1 MTADCAIVNG
11 TLITESAVIPRGNML
26 IKSGKIERITDSP
39 SVIPAGVNKI
49 DAGGNYISPGFID
62 VHIHGIG
69 GYDATRGDEQSLL
82 KMGKALVR
90 FGITTFLPTSVSM
103 PTEQIRNFL
112 QSVKNSMTKP
122 GAGAKIAGA
131 NLEGPFLN
139 PSKRGVHREEYLQNP
154 SLDAFR
160 AIMEG
165 YEPVVKIITIAPE
178 LEGGLELCRE
188 SVRLGIVAAMGH
200 TNASFQQAVKGIDAG
215 ITHITH
221 TFNAMSGLQGREP
234 GAAGAALVSDDVK
247 AEIIVDGLHLN
258 PYVALLAV
266 RAKGPDGIIL
276 VSDSVMPTGTQVT
289 EFELCGTKGFVHDGG
304 SFTEDGRLC
313 GSLLTLDR
321 AVRNLLAWG
330 HLELPD
336 VIRMASLNAAK
347 QLTLGASTGS
357 LVKGKEADIVLLDK
371 DLNVVSTFVQ
381 GVQAYP

>member
-1 MTADCAIVNG
+1 MV
-11 TLITESAVIPRGNML
+11 PRGNIL
-26 IKSGKIERITDSP
+26 IKSGKIEKITDSP
-39 SVIPAGVNKI
+39 SVIPDDITKI

-69 GYDATRGDEQSLL
+69 GYDVTRGDEESIIQ
-82 KMGKALVR
+82 MGKALVR
-90 FGITTFLPTSVSM
+90 FGTTAFLPTSVSM
-103 PTEQIRNFL
+103 PTQQIRSFL
-112 QSVKNSMTKP
+112 QSVKSSMTKP
-122 GAGAKIAGA
+122 RAGARIAGA

-139 PSKRGVHREEYLQNP
+139 PTKRGVHREEYLQTP

-160 AIMEG
+160 DIIQG

-188 SVRLGIVAAMGH
+188 CASREIVAAMGH
-200 TNASFQQAVKGIDAG
+200 TDASFQQAMEGIDAG

-234 GAAGAALVSDDVK
+234 GAAGAALISDDVK
-247 AEIIVDGLHLN
+247 AEIIADGLHLN
-258 PYVALLAV
+258 PHVALLAI

-276 VSDSVMPTGTQVT
+276 VSDSMMPTGTHLT
-289 EFELCGTKGFVHDGG
+289 EFELCGVKAYVRDGG

-321 AVRNLLAWG
+321 AVRNLLSWG

-336 VIRMASLNAAK
+336 IIRMASLNVAR
-347 QLTLGASTGS
+347 QLGLGARTGS
-357 LVKGKEADIVLLDK
+357 LVEGKDADIAILDRN
-371 DLNVVSTFVQ
+371 LNVVSTFVQ
-381 GVQAYP
+381 GAQAYP